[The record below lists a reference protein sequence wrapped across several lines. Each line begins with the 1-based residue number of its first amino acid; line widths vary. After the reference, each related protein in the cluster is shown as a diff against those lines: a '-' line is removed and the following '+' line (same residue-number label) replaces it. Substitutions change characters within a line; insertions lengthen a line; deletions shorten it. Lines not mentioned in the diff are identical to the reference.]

1 LLFDEPLDL
10 MARLAALAPAAD
22 APDPLSRRVRA
33 AQCIACSRDAGK
45 ACGGARLDGKAAR
58 PAVPRHVA
66 MRWAQRLKRALRRKM
81 AGAPR
86 PVLVT
91 QVWRGIHQHLA
102 AAPWHSIVFAASGLV
117 VASRER
123 RDGRVHQ
130 YRGRNS
136 GFIVVRCE
144 RIWRRKI
151 HTNLVV
157 NLHKCH
163 EQ

>member
-1 LLFDEPLDL
+1 
-10 MARLAALAPAAD
+10 
-22 APDPLSRRVRA
+22 
-33 AQCIACSRDAGK
+33 
-45 ACGGARLDGKAAR
+45 
-58 PAVPRHVA
+58 VA

-123 RDGRVHQ
+123 RDGRVH
-130 YRGRNS
+130 RGALRENLDRVPCNASIRWPDLLEAKDPRES
-136 GFIVVRCE
+136 GGQS
-144 RIWRRKI
+144 
-151 HTNLVV
+151 T
-157 NLHKCH
+157 
-163 EQ
+163 